1 VTGWPA
7 APAEAAFHGPAGE
20 FVLRTEPHSEAHPM
34 ALLAQFLVAFGTA
47 CGRGAHY
54 QVEADRHYPNEFC
67 VLVGP
72 SSKGRKGSSWGH
84 VRRALAEA
92 DPAFVEGCL
101 ASGLS
106 SGEGLISQVRDAVD
120 DADAGSAADKRR
132 LVLEQEFAQ
141 VLKVLSREGN
151 TLSPIVRQA
160 WDGDALQTMVR
171 NNPLRASAAHIG
183 IIGHITKDELLR
195 YLTATEL
202 ANGFQ
207 NRFLLVAVDRSKLLP
222 FGSALDADQLAE
234 VRDAIRLGLLFATA
248 RRSLPLDPSARERW
262 IEIYPQLSAG
272 QPGLAGAA
280 TARAEAHVVRLA
292 LIYALLDYSDTIGLE
307 HLEAALAVWRY
318 SADSAAWIFGDSLGD
333 PTADEIWAAAKDRP
347 TGVTRTEVCDM
358 FSRNKN
364 RREIERALGV
374 LEDAG
379 RLRRESRHPD
389 RGRPAEVWI
398 PMSADIQAKP
408 VDRFTSRRQLS

>member
-1 VTGWPA
+1 MTSWPSAPTDA
-7 APAEAAFHGPAGE
+7 AYHGPAGE

-54 QVEADRHYPNEFC
+54 QVEADLHYPNEFC

-84 VRRALAEA
+84 VRRVLAQA
-92 DPAFVEGCL
+92 DPEFTERCL
-101 ASGLS
+101 VGGLS
-106 SGEGLISQVRDAVD
+106 SGEGLIAQVRDQI
-120 DADAGSAADKRR
+120 DADGDAPADKRR

-171 NNPLRASAAHIG
+171 NNPLRASTAHIG
-183 IIGHITKDELLR
+183 IVGHITKDELLR

-202 ANGFQ
+202 ANGFF
-207 NRFLLVAVDRSKLLP
+207 NRFLLIAVDRSKLLP
-222 FGSALDADQLAE
+222 FGSALDLDELAE
-234 VRDAIRLGLLFATA
+234 VRDAVRLGLRFAGA
-248 RRSLPLDPSARERW
+248 QNALPLDPIARERW
-262 IEIYPQLSAG
+262 IELYPYLSAG
-272 QPGLAGAA
+272 PPGLAGAA
-280 TARAEAHVVRLA
+280 TARGEAHVVRLA
-292 LIYALLDYSDTIGLE
+292 LIYALLDYSDTIGLD

-318 SADSAAWIFGDSLGD
+318 SADPAAWIFGDSLGD
-333 PTADEIWAAAKDRP
+333 PTADEIWAVAKERP
-347 TGVTRTEVCDM
+347 AGVTRTEVSDM
-358 FSRNKN
+358 FSRNKK
-364 RREIERALGV
+364 RREIERALSV

-379 RLRRESRHPD
+379 RLRRDTRQPD
-389 RGRPAEVWI
+389 RGRAAEVWI
-398 PMSADIQAKP
+398 PVRAEAA
-408 VDRFTSRRQLS
+408 

>member
-1 VTGWPA
+1 MSGWPA
-7 APAEAAFHGPAGE
+7 TPAEAAFHGPAGE

-67 VLVGP
+67 ILVGP
-72 SSKGRKGSSWGH
+72 SAKGRKGSSWGH
-84 VRRALAEA
+84 VRRALANA
-92 DPAFVEGCL
+92 DAPFAEHCL

-106 SGEGLISQVRDAVD
+106 SGEGLIAQVRDPVGD
-120 DADAGSAADKRR
+120 GDTDAPADRRR

-171 NNPLRASAAHIG
+171 NNPLRATEAHIG
-183 IIGHITKDELLR
+183 VIGHITKDELLR

-207 NRFLLVAVDRSKLLP
+207 NRFLLIAVDRSKLLP
-222 FGSALDADQLAE
+222 FGSALDTDQLAD
-234 VRDAIRLGLLFATA
+234 VSDAIRLGLRFASEHRA
-248 RRSLPLDPSARERW
+248 LPLDSDARERW
-262 IEIYPQLSAG
+262 IEIYPHLSAA
-272 QPGLAGAA
+272 QSGLAGAA
-280 TARAEAHVVRLA
+280 TARGEAHVVRLA
-292 LIYALLDYSDTIGLE
+292 LIYALLDCSATIAHE

-318 SADSAAWIFGDSLGD
+318 SADSARWIFGDSLGD
-333 PTADEIWAAAKDRP
+333 PTADEIWAAAKERP
-347 TGVTRTEVCDM
+347 AGLTRTEVSDM
-358 FSRNKN
+358 FSRNKK

-379 RLRRESRHPD
+379 RLRRETRQPD
-389 RGRPAEVWI
+389 RGRSAEVWI
-398 PMSADIQAKP
+398 PVRPQAA
-408 VDRFTSRRQLS
+408 

>member
-34 ALLAQFLVAFGTA
+34 ALLSQFLVAFGTA

-54 QVEADRHYPNEFC
+54 TIEADHHYPNEFC

-72 SSKGRKGSSWGH
+72 SGKGRKGSSWGH

-92 DPAFVEGCL
+92 DPGFVHGCL

-106 SGEGLISQVRDAVD
+106 SGEGLIAQVRDAVD
-120 DADAGSAADKRR
+120 DADADAPMDKRR

-183 IIGHITKDELLR
+183 IVGHITKDELLR
-195 YLTATEL
+195 YLAATEL
-202 ANGFQ
+202 ANGFA
-207 NRFLLVAVDRSKLLP
+207 NRFVLVAVDRSKLLP
-222 FGSALDADQLAE
+222 FGSALDAEQLAE
-234 VRDAIRLGLLFATA
+234 VREAARLGLRFSAA
-248 RRSLPLDPSARERW
+248 HRALPLDPAARERW
-262 IEIYPQLSAG
+262 IDIYPHLSASR
-272 QPGLAGAA
+272 PGLAGAA
-280 TARAEAHVVRLA
+280 TARAEAHVVRLG
-292 LIYALLDYSDTIGLE
+292 LIYALLDCSDTIGHE
-307 HLEAALAVWRY
+307 HLEAALAVWGY

-333 PTADEIWAAAKDRP
+333 PTADEIWSAAKERP
-347 TGVTRTEVCDM
+347 AGLSRTEVSDM
-358 FSRNKN
+358 FSRNKK

-379 RLRRESRHPD
+379 RLRRETRQPD
-389 RGRPAEVWI
+389 RGRSAEVWI
-398 PMSADIQAKP
+398 PVPAEAA
-408 VDRFTSRRQLS
+408 